1 MTIVETTD
9 YISDLVATVDQS
21 APWLAGLPESVVTW
35 RPAPSAWCTK
45 EIIGHL
51 IDSAANNHQRFVRA
65 AQQDDLVFAPI
76 SVPQ

>member
-21 APWLAGLPESVVTW
+21 APGLAGLPESVVTW
-35 RPAPSAWCTK
+35 RPAPSAWSTK

-51 IDSAANNHQRFVRA
+51 IDSAANYPPRCVRA
-65 AQQDDLVFAPI
+65 AHHADLVFAG
-76 SVPQ
+76 